1 MENQLQKLSNL
12 HLAIKENSME
22 FLQIQKRLNVEVVL
36 KNSNPVF
43 NEISKNESQELE
55 TMKIIDILC
64 QRFILQNYPDSNH
77 IEISRQFTLN
87 IMGVKTDW
95 KVEDIIVMFKFVIQN
110 QHIKELK
117 VMGNKINALKLMEF
131 ANIYDD
137 FRANERAKI
146 YKEIPKA
153 ENSQMPKNV
162 MDKLMEIVTKIK
174 SKPKK
179 DIEAQIFEQKKKDRE
194 IIAEKKRLQNLALNG
209 DITEMEA
216 VEVYYEFLKS
226 RNKWMSIISE

>member
-1 MENQLQKLSNL
+1 MENQQLQKLSNL

-22 FLQIQKRLNVEVVL
+22 FLQIQKRLNVEVIL

-43 NEISKNESQELE
+43 NEISKNEIQELE

-64 QRFILQNYPDSNH
+64 QRFVLENYPDSNH
-77 IEISRQFTLN
+77 VEVSKQFTLN
-87 IMGVKTDW
+87 ILEVKTDW
-95 KVEDIIVMFKFVIQN
+95 KIEDIILMFKFVFQN

-137 FRANERAKI
+137 FRANERAKV
-146 YKEIPKA
+146 YREIPK
-153 ENSQMPKNV
+153 EKSNEMPKTV
-162 MDKLMEIVTKIK
+162 MAQLMEIVTKIK
-174 SKPKK
+174 NKPKK
-179 DIEAQIFEQKKKDRE
+179 DINAQILQRKKKDRE
-194 IIAEKKRLQNLALNG
+194 NIAEKKRLQILALNG

-216 VEVYYEFLKS
+216 VKIYNEFFKK
-226 RNKWMSIISE
+226 NK

>member
-1 MENQLQKLSNL
+1 MENQQLQKLSNL

-64 QRFILQNYPDSNH
+64 QRFVLENYPDSNH

-87 IMGVKTDW
+87 ILDVKTDW
-95 KVEDIIVMFKFVIQN
+95 KIEDIILMFKFVFQN

-117 VMGNKINALKLMEF
+117 VMGNKINGLKLMEF

-137 FRANERAKI
+137 FRANERAKV
-146 YKEIPKA
+146 YREIPK
-153 ENSQMPKNV
+153 EKSNEMPKTV
-162 MDKLMEIVTKIK
+162 MAQLMEIVIKIK
-174 SKPKK
+174 NKPKK
-179 DIEAQIFEQKKKDRE
+179 DINAQILQRKKKDRE
-194 IIAEKKRLQNLALNG
+194 NIAEKKRLQILALNG

-216 VEVYYEFLKS
+216 VEIYNEFLKK
-226 RNKWMSIISE
+226 NNGK

>member
-64 QRFILQNYPDSNH
+64 QRFVLENYPDSNH

-87 IMGVKTDW
+87 ILEVKTDW
-95 KVEDIIVMFKFVIQN
+95 KIEDIILMFKFVFQN

-117 VMGNKINALKLMEF
+117 VMGNKINGLKLMEF

-137 FRANERAKI
+137 FRANERAKV
-146 YKEIPKA
+146 YREIPK
-153 ENSQMPKNV
+153 EKSNEMPKTV
-162 MDKLMEIVTKIK
+162 MAQLVEIVTKIK
-174 SKPKK
+174 NKPKK
-179 DIEAQIFEQKKKDRE
+179 DINAQILQRKKKDRE
-194 IIAEKKRLQNLALNG
+194 NIAEKKRLQILALNG
-209 DITEMEA
+209 DITEMDA
-216 VEVYYEFLKS
+216 VGMYNEFLKK
-226 RNKWMSIISE
+226 NK

>member
-64 QRFILQNYPDSNH
+64 QRFILQNFPDSNH

-87 IMGVKTDW
+87 IMEVKTDW

-216 VEVYYEFLKS
+216 VDVYNEFLKS

>member
-22 FLQIQKRLNVEVVL
+22 FLQIQKRLNVEVIL

-43 NEISKNESQELE
+43 NEISKNEIQELE

-64 QRFILQNYPDSNH
+64 QRFVLENYPDSNH

-87 IMGVKTDW
+87 ILEVKTDW
-95 KVEDIIVMFKFVIQN
+95 KIEDIILMFKFVFQN

-137 FRANERAKI
+137 FRANERAKV
-146 YKEIPKA
+146 YREIPK
-153 ENSQMPKNV
+153 EKSNEMPKTV
-162 MDKLMEIVTKIK
+162 MEQLMEIVTKIK
-174 SKPKK
+174 NKPKK
-179 DIEAQIFEQKKKDRE
+179 DINAQILQRKKKDRE
-194 IIAEKKRLQNLALNG
+194 NIAEIKRLH
-209 DITEMEA
+209 
-216 VEVYYEFLKS
+216 
-226 RNKWMSIISE
+226 

>member
-64 QRFILQNYPDSNH
+64 QRFVLENYPDSNH

-87 IMGVKTDW
+87 ILDVKTDW
-95 KVEDIIVMFKFVIQN
+95 KIEDIILMFKFVFQN

-117 VMGNKINALKLMEF
+117 VMGNKINGLKLMEF

-137 FRANERAKI
+137 FRANERAKV
-146 YKEIPKA
+146 YREIPKA
-153 ENSQMPKNV
+153 KSNEMPKTV
-162 MDKLMEIVTKIK
+162 MEQLMEIVTKIK
-174 SKPKK
+174 NKPKK
-179 DIEAQIFEQKKKDRE
+179 DINAQILQRKKKDRE
-194 IIAEKKRLQNLALNG
+194 NIAEKKRLA
-209 DITEMEA
+209 
-216 VEVYYEFLKS
+216 
-226 RNKWMSIISE
+226 

>member
-216 VEVYYEFLKS
+216 VDVYNEFLKS

>member
-1 MENQLQKLSNL
+1 MENQQLQKLSNL

-64 QRFILQNYPDSNH
+64 QRFVLENYPDSNH

-87 IMGVKTDW
+87 ILDVKTDW
-95 KVEDIIVMFKFVIQN
+95 KIEDIILMFKFVFQN

-117 VMGNKINALKLMEF
+117 VMGNKINGLKLMEF

-137 FRANERAKI
+137 FRANERAKV
-146 YKEIPKA
+146 YREIPK
-153 ENSQMPKNV
+153 EKSNEMPKTV
-162 MDKLMEIVTKIK
+162 MAQLMEIVTKIK
-174 SKPKK
+174 NKPKK
-179 DIEAQIFEQKKKDRE
+179 DINAQILQRKKKDRE
-194 IIAEKKRLQNLALNG
+194 NIAEKKRLHNLVLNG
-209 DITEMEA
+209 DITEMDA
-216 VEVYYEFLKS
+216 VGMYNEFLKK
-226 RNKWMSIISE
+226 NK

>member
-1 MENQLQKLSNL
+1 MENQQLQKLSNL

-43 NEISKNESQELE
+43 NEISKNEIQELE

-64 QRFILQNYPDSNH
+64 QRFVLENYPDSNH

-87 IMGVKTDW
+87 ILEVKTDW
-95 KVEDIIVMFKFVIQN
+95 KIEDIILMFKFVFQN

-137 FRANERAKI
+137 FRANERAKV
-146 YKEIPKA
+146 YREIPK
-153 ENSQMPKNV
+153 EKSNEMPKTV
-162 MDKLMEIVTKIK
+162 MAQLMEIVTKIK
-174 SKPKK
+174 NKPKK
-179 DIEAQIFEQKKKDRE
+179 DINAQILQRKKKDRE
-194 IIAEKKRLQNLALNG
+194 NITEKKRLQILALNG

-216 VEVYYEFLKS
+216 VKIYNEFLKK
-226 RNKWMSIISE
+226 NK

>member
-1 MENQLQKLSNL
+1 MENQQLQKLSNL

-64 QRFILQNYPDSNH
+64 QRFVLENYPDSNH

-87 IMGVKTDW
+87 ILEVKTDW
-95 KVEDIIVMFKFVIQN
+95 KIEDIILMFKFVFQN

-117 VMGNKINALKLMEF
+117 VMGNKINGLKLMEF

-137 FRANERAKI
+137 FRANERAKV
-146 YKEIPKA
+146 YREIPK
-153 ENSQMPKNV
+153 EKSNEMPKTV
-162 MDKLMEIVTKIK
+162 MAQLMEIVTKIK
-174 SKPKK
+174 NKPKK
-179 DIEAQIFEQKKKDRE
+179 DINAQILQRKKKDRE
-194 IIAEKKRLQNLALNG
+194 NIAEIKRLHNLVLNG

-216 VEVYYEFLKS
+216 VKIYNEFLKK
-226 RNKWMSIISE
+226 NNGK

>member
-87 IMGVKTDW
+87 IMEVKTDW

-216 VEVYYEFLKS
+216 VDVYNEFLKS

>member
-64 QRFILQNYPDSNH
+64 QRFVLENYPDSNH

-87 IMGVKTDW
+87 ILDVKTDW
-95 KVEDIIVMFKFVIQN
+95 KIEDIILMFKFVFQN

-137 FRANERAKI
+137 FRANERAKV
-146 YKEIPKA
+146 YREIPKA
-153 ENSQMPKNV
+153 KSNEMPKTV
-162 MDKLMEIVTKIK
+162 MEQLMEIVTKIK
-174 SKPKK
+174 NKPKK
-179 DIEAQIFEQKKKDRE
+179 DINAQILQRKKKDRE
-194 IIAEKKRLQNLALNG
+194 NIAEKKRLQILALNG

-216 VEVYYEFLKS
+216 VEIYNEFLKK
-226 RNKWMSIISE
+226 NK

>member
-22 FLQIQKRLNVEVVL
+22 FLQIQKRLNVEVIL

-43 NEISKNESQELE
+43 NEISKNEIQELE

-64 QRFILQNYPDSNH
+64 QRFVLENYPDSNH

-87 IMGVKTDW
+87 ILEVKTDW
-95 KVEDIIVMFKFVIQN
+95 KIEDIILMFKFVFQN

-137 FRANERAKI
+137 FRANERAKV
-146 YKEIPKA
+146 YREIPK
-153 ENSQMPKNV
+153 EKSNEMPKTV
-162 MDKLMEIVTKIK
+162 MEQLMEIVTKIK
-174 SKPKK
+174 NKPKK
-179 DIEAQIFEQKKKDRE
+179 DINAQILQRKKKDRE
-194 IIAEKKRLQNLALNG
+194 NIAEIKRLHNLVLNG

-216 VEVYYEFLKS
+216 VKIYNEFLKK
-226 RNKWMSIISE
+226 NNGK

>member
-1 MENQLQKLSNL
+1 MENQQLQKLSNL

-43 NEISKNESQELE
+43 NEISKNEIQELE

-64 QRFILQNYPDSNH
+64 QRFVLENYPDSNH

-87 IMGVKTDW
+87 ILEVKTDW
-95 KVEDIIVMFKFVIQN
+95 KIEDIILMFKFVFQN

-117 VMGNKINALKLMEF
+117 VMGNKINGLKLMEF

-137 FRANERAKI
+137 FRANERAKV
-146 YKEIPKA
+146 YREIPK
-153 ENSQMPKNV
+153 EKSNEMPKTV
-162 MDKLMEIVTKIK
+162 MAQLMEIVTKIK
-174 SKPKK
+174 NKPKK
-179 DIEAQIFEQKKKDRE
+179 DINAQILQRKKKDRE
-194 IIAEKKRLQNLALNG
+194 NIAEKKRLQILALNG

-216 VEVYYEFLKS
+216 VKIYNEFLKK
-226 RNKWMSIISE
+226 NK

>member
-1 MENQLQKLSNL
+1 MENQQLQKLSNL

-64 QRFILQNYPDSNH
+64 QRFVLENYPDSNH

-87 IMGVKTDW
+87 ILEVKTDW
-95 KVEDIIVMFKFVIQN
+95 KIEDIILMFKFVFQN

-117 VMGNKINALKLMEF
+117 VMGNKINGLKLMEF

-137 FRANERAKI
+137 FRANERAKV
-146 YKEIPKA
+146 YREIPK
-153 ENSQMPKNV
+153 EKSNEMPKTV
-162 MDKLMEIVTKIK
+162 MEQLMEIVTKIK
-174 SKPKK
+174 NKPKK
-179 DIEAQIFEQKKKDRE
+179 DTSGQILARNEKRNKMNAE
-194 IIAEKKRLQNLALNG
+194 IKRLHNLVLNG
-209 DITEMEA
+209 DITEMDA
-216 VEVYYEFLKS
+216 VGMYNEFLKK
-226 RNKWMSIISE
+226 NK

>member
-1 MENQLQKLSNL
+1 MENQQLQKLSNL

-64 QRFILQNYPDSNH
+64 QRFVLENYPDSNH

-87 IMGVKTDW
+87 ILEVKTDW
-95 KVEDIIVMFKFVIQN
+95 KIEDIILMFKFVFQN

-137 FRANERAKI
+137 FRANERAKV
-146 YKEIPKA
+146 YREIPK
-153 ENSQMPKNV
+153 EKSNEMPKTV
-162 MDKLMEIVTKIK
+162 MEQLMEIVTKIK
-174 SKPKK
+174 NKPKK
-179 DIEAQIFEQKKKDRE
+179 DINAQILQRKKKDRE
-194 IIAEKKRLQNLALNG
+194 NIAEKKRLQILALNG
-209 DITEMEA
+209 DITEMDA
-216 VEVYYEFLKS
+216 VGMYNEFLKK
-226 RNKWMSIISE
+226 NK

>member
-1 MENQLQKLSNL
+1 
-12 HLAIKENSME
+12 LAIKENSME

-87 IMGVKTDW
+87 IMEVKTDW

>member
-1 MENQLQKLSNL
+1 MENQQLQKLSNL

-43 NEISKNESQELE
+43 NEISKNEIQELE

-64 QRFILQNYPDSNH
+64 QRFVLENYPDSNH

-87 IMGVKTDW
+87 ILEVKTDW
-95 KVEDIIVMFKFVIQN
+95 KIEDIILMFKFVFQN

-117 VMGNKINALKLMEF
+117 VMGNKINGLKLMEF

-137 FRANERAKI
+137 FRANERAKV
-146 YKEIPKA
+146 YREIPK
-153 ENSQMPKNV
+153 EKSNEMPKTV
-162 MDKLMEIVTKIK
+162 MAQLMEIVTKIK
-174 SKPKK
+174 NKPKK
-179 DIEAQIFEQKKKDRE
+179 DINAQILQRKKKDRE
-194 IIAEKKRLQNLALNG
+194 NIAEIEKTA
-209 DITEMEA
+209 
-216 VEVYYEFLKS
+216 
-226 RNKWMSIISE
+226 

>member
-87 IMGVKTDW
+87 IMEVKTDW

>member
-22 FLQIQKRLNVEVVL
+22 FLQIQKRLNVEVIL

-43 NEISKNESQELE
+43 NEISKNEIQELE

-64 QRFILQNYPDSNH
+64 QRFVLENYPDSNH

-87 IMGVKTDW
+87 ILEVKTDW
-95 KVEDIIVMFKFVIQN
+95 KIEDIILMFKFVFQN

-117 VMGNKINALKLMEF
+117 VMGNKINGLKLMEF

-137 FRANERAKI
+137 FRANERAKV
-146 YKEIPKA
+146 YREIPK
-153 ENSQMPKNV
+153 EKSNEMPKTV
-162 MDKLMEIVTKIK
+162 MAQLMEIVTKIK
-174 SKPKK
+174 NKPKK
-179 DIEAQIFEQKKKDRE
+179 DINAQILQRKKKDRE
-194 IIAEKKRLQNLALNG
+194 NIAEIKRLHNLVLNG

-216 VEVYYEFLKS
+216 VKIYNEFLKK
-226 RNKWMSIISE
+226 NNGK

>member
-1 MENQLQKLSNL
+1 MENQQLQKLSNL

-64 QRFILQNYPDSNH
+64 QRFVLENYPDSNH

-87 IMGVKTDW
+87 ILEVKTDW
-95 KVEDIIVMFKFVIQN
+95 KIEDIILMFKFVFQN

-117 VMGNKINALKLMEF
+117 VMGNKINGLKLMEF

-137 FRANERAKI
+137 FRANERAKV
-146 YKEIPKA
+146 YREIPK
-153 ENSQMPKNV
+153 EKSNEMPKTV
-162 MDKLMEIVTKIK
+162 MAQLMEIVTKIK
-174 SKPKK
+174 NKPKK
-179 DIEAQIFEQKKKDRE
+179 DINAQILQRKKKDRE
-194 IIAEKKRLQNLALNG
+194 NIAEKKRLQILALNG

-216 VEVYYEFLKS
+216 VKIYNEFLKK
-226 RNKWMSIISE
+226 NK

>member
-64 QRFILQNYPDSNH
+64 QRFVLENYPDSNH

-87 IMGVKTDW
+87 ILEVKTDW
-95 KVEDIIVMFKFVIQN
+95 KIEDIILMFKFVFQN

-117 VMGNKINALKLMEF
+117 VMGNKINGLKLMEF

-137 FRANERAKI
+137 FRANERAKV
-146 YKEIPKA
+146 YREIPK
-153 ENSQMPKNV
+153 EKSNEMPKTV
-162 MDKLMEIVTKIK
+162 MAQLMEIVTKIK
-174 SKPKK
+174 NKPKK
-179 DIEAQIFEQKKKDRE
+179 DINAQILQRKKKDRE
-194 IIAEKKRLQNLALNG
+194 NIAEKKRLQILALNG
-209 DITEMEA
+209 DITEMDA
-216 VEVYYEFLKS
+216 VGMYNEFLKK
-226 RNKWMSIISE
+226 NK

>member
-1 MENQLQKLSNL
+1 MENQQLQKLSNL

-43 NEISKNESQELE
+43 NEISKNEIQELE

-64 QRFILQNYPDSNH
+64 QRFVLENYPDSNH

-87 IMGVKTDW
+87 ILEVKTDW
-95 KVEDIIVMFKFVIQN
+95 KIEDIILMFKFVFQN

-117 VMGNKINALKLMEF
+117 VMGNKINGLKLMEF

-137 FRANERAKI
+137 FRANERAKV
-146 YKEIPKA
+146 YREIPK
-153 ENSQMPKNV
+153 EKSNEMPKTV
-162 MDKLMEIVTKIK
+162 MAQLMEIVTKIK
-174 SKPKK
+174 NKPKK
-179 DIEAQIFEQKKKDRE
+179 DINAQILQRKKKDRE
-194 IIAEKKRLQNLALNG
+194 NIAEKKRLQILALNG

-216 VEVYYEFLKS
+216 VEIYNEFLKK
-226 RNKWMSIISE
+226 NK

>member
-64 QRFILQNYPDSNH
+64 QRFVLENYPDSNH

-87 IMGVKTDW
+87 ILDVKTDW
-95 KVEDIIVMFKFVIQN
+95 KIEDIILMFKFVFQN

-117 VMGNKINALKLMEF
+117 VMGNKINGLKLMEF

-137 FRANERAKI
+137 FRANERAKV
-146 YKEIPKA
+146 YREIPK
-153 ENSQMPKNV
+153 EKSNEMPKTV
-162 MDKLMEIVTKIK
+162 MAQLMEIVTKIK
-174 SKPKK
+174 NKPKK
-179 DIEAQIFEQKKKDRE
+179 DINAQILQRKKKDRE
-194 IIAEKKRLQNLALNG
+194 NIAEKKRLQILALNG

-216 VEVYYEFLKS
+216 VEIYNEFLKK
-226 RNKWMSIISE
+226 NK

>member
-43 NEISKNESQELE
+43 NEISKNEIQELE

-64 QRFILQNYPDSNH
+64 QRFVLENYPDSNH

-87 IMGVKTDW
+87 ILEVKTDW
-95 KVEDIIVMFKFVIQN
+95 KIEDIILMFKFVFQN

-117 VMGNKINALKLMEF
+117 VMGNKINGLKLMEF

-137 FRANERAKI
+137 FRANERAKV
-146 YKEIPKA
+146 YREIPK
-153 ENSQMPKNV
+153 EKSNEMPKTV
-162 MDKLMEIVTKIK
+162 MAQLMEIVTKIK
-174 SKPKK
+174 NKPKK
-179 DIEAQIFEQKKKDRE
+179 DINAQILQRKKKDRE
-194 IIAEKKRLQNLALNG
+194 NIAEKKRLANFGTKWRYYRNG
-209 DITEMEA
+209 C
-216 VEVYYEFLKS
+216 
-226 RNKWMSIISE
+226 R

>member
-95 KVEDIIVMFKFVIQN
+95 KVEDIILMFKFVIQN

-137 FRANERAKI
+137 HRANERAKI

-153 ENSQMPKNV
+153 ENSEMPKKV

-216 VEVYYEFLKS
+216 VEVYNEFLKS
-226 RNKWMSIISE
+226 RNKWMSIINK

>member
-43 NEISKNESQELE
+43 NEISKNEIQELE

-64 QRFILQNYPDSNH
+64 QRFVLENYPDSNH

-87 IMGVKTDW
+87 ILEVKTDW
-95 KVEDIIVMFKFVIQN
+95 KIEDIILMFKFVFQN

-117 VMGNKINALKLMEF
+117 VMGNKINGLKLMEF

-137 FRANERAKI
+137 FRANERAKV
-146 YKEIPKA
+146 YREIPK
-153 ENSQMPKNV
+153 EKSNEMPKTV
-162 MDKLMEIVTKIK
+162 MAQLMEIVTKIK
-174 SKPKK
+174 NKPKK
-179 DIEAQIFEQKKKDRE
+179 DINAQILQRKKKDRE
-194 IIAEKKRLQNLALNG
+194 NIAEKKRLQILALNG

-216 VEVYYEFLKS
+216 VEIYNEFLKK
-226 RNKWMSIISE
+226 NK

>member
-1 MENQLQKLSNL
+1 MENQQLQKLSNL

-64 QRFILQNYPDSNH
+64 QRFVLENYPDSNH

-87 IMGVKTDW
+87 ILDVKTDW
-95 KVEDIIVMFKFVIQN
+95 KIEDIILMFKFVFQN

-117 VMGNKINALKLMEF
+117 VMGNKINGLKLMEF

-137 FRANERAKI
+137 FRANERAKV
-146 YKEIPKA
+146 YREIPK
-153 ENSQMPKNV
+153 EKSNEMPKTV
-162 MDKLMEIVTKIK
+162 MAQLMEIVTKIK
-174 SKPKK
+174 NKPKK
-179 DIEAQIFEQKKKDRE
+179 DINAQILQRKKKDRE
-194 IIAEKKRLQNLALNG
+194 NIAEIAEIEKIANFGTKWRYYRNG
-209 DITEMEA
+209 CGRY
-216 VEVYYEFLKS
+216 V
-226 RNKWMSIISE
+226 

>member
-43 NEISKNESQELE
+43 NEILKNESQELE
-55 TMKIIDILC
+55 TMKIIDILT
-64 QRFILQNYPDSNH
+64 QRFVLENYPDSNH

-87 IMGVKTDW
+87 ILEVKTDW
-95 KVEDIIVMFKFVIQN
+95 KIEDIILMFKFVFQN

-117 VMGNKINALKLMEF
+117 VMGNKINGLKLMEF

-137 FRANERAKI
+137 FRANERTKI
-146 YKEIPKA
+146 LR
-153 ENSQMPKNV
+153 ENKTEKSNEMPKTV
-162 MDKLMEIVTKIK
+162 MAQLMEIVTKIK
-174 SKPKK
+174 NKPKK
-179 DIEAQIFEQKKKDRE
+179 DINAQILQRKKKDRE
-194 IIAEKKRLQNLALNG
+194 NIAEKKRLQILALNG

-216 VEVYYEFLKS
+216 VKIYNEFLKK
-226 RNKWMSIISE
+226 NK

>member
-1 MENQLQKLSNL
+1 MENQQLQKLSNL

-64 QRFILQNYPDSNH
+64 QRFVLENYPDSNH

-87 IMGVKTDW
+87 ILDVKTDW
-95 KVEDIIVMFKFVIQN
+95 KIEDIILMFKFVFQN

-117 VMGNKINALKLMEF
+117 VMGNKINGLKLMEF

-137 FRANERAKI
+137 FRANERAQRCSGKFQSE
-146 YKEIPKA
+146 KSNE
-153 ENSQMPKNV
+153 MPKTV
-162 MDKLMEIVTKIK
+162 MAQLMEIVTKIK
-174 SKPKK
+174 NKPKK
-179 DIEAQIFEQKKKDRE
+179 DINAQILQRKKKDRE
-194 IIAEKKRLQNLALNG
+194 NIAEIEK
-209 DITEMEA
+209 T
-216 VEVYYEFLKS
+216 S
-226 RNKWMSIISE
+226 